1 MRSFS
6 SEVEDFYA
14 GWSGGLCAFGVK
26 CNDTGDENF
35 IIIIISVFAIHDF
48 RVLALSTILRFQL
61 RLRLDV
67 CRCVLLSA
75 HAADELTSLF
85 WCEIVRVLI
94 FNWEQWA
101 ALDDALNL

>member
-14 GWSGGLCAFGVK
+14 GWSGGPCAFCIK
-26 CNDTGDENF
+26 CNDAVDGDF
-35 IIIIISVFAIHDF
+35 IIISVLAMRDL
-48 RVLALSTILRFQL
+48 RVLALGTILRFQL
-61 RLRLDV
+61 PLRLDV

-85 WCEIVRVLI
+85 RCEIVQVLV
-94 FNWEQWA
+94 FNWE
-101 ALDDALNL
+101 